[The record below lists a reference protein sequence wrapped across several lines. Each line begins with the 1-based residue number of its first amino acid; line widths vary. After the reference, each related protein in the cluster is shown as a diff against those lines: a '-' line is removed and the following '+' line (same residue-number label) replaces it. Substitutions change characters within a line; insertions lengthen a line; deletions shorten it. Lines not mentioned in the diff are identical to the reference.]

1 MNTASEFR
9 EKSVDELKQTLDDLL
24 KEQFNLRM
32 QQGSGQLSRPSQMK
46 VVRRGIARVKTVM
59 HEKAAGTAE

>member
-1 MNTASEFR
+1 MSKASELR
-9 EKSVDELKQTLDDLL
+9 EKSVVELQQTLDELL

-59 HEKAAGTAE
+59 HEKAAGKAE

>member
-1 MNTASEFR
+1 MLNSLGFLAAEST
-9 EKSVDELKQTLDDLL
+9 LLDDLL

-46 VVRRGIARVKTVM
+46 VVRRGIARVKMVM